1 MKYFIF
7 FIVVFTFIACDNDS
21 TLNGNDNI
29 RKVSYGSGY
38 DSLSAL
44 INDDISNAE
53 LYAARGDWLMKN
65 DRLDDAI
72 PDYQRAIEL
81 DSTNGKYYVSKSEVL
96 IAQKQ
101 IGLAKALLDEAIH
114 KSPGSTEIMLKT
126 SEIYL
131 WAGDYQKTIDWANA
145 ALGFDQYLA
154 QAYYLKGMAHEF
166 SKDTVKAVS
175 SFQTAVE
182 QDPQDYNSYMQLG
195 KLYAIEKHDLADA
208 YYANAIRI
216 NPKSIEAYY
225 ARGLYRQNLNR
236 ANDAL
241 EDYNQIIE
249 LEPNHVAANYNIGY
263 VKLMLLEQP
272 DSAITFFEKA
282 SNYAP
287 DYADAT
293 YMWGYCLELE
303 SKTAEALIKYQETL
317 IIDDTHTLAAKGVN
331 RLTGQ

>member
-1 MKYFIF
+1 MKYYILLLAI
-7 FIVVFTFIACDNDS
+7 IVLTACENKS
-21 TLNGNDNI
+21 SVKNETVK
-29 RKVSYGSGY
+29 KVSFGNGY
-38 DSLSAL
+38 DSISTL

-53 LYAARGDWLMKN
+53 LYAARGYWLLN
-65 DRLDDAI
+65 NERLDDAI
-72 PDYQRAIEL
+72 PDFQRAIDL
-81 DSTNGKYYVSKSEVL
+81 DSMNGKYYVAKSEVL

-166 SKDTVKAVS
+166 SKDTIKAVS

-182 QDPQDYNSYMQLG
+182 QNPNDYNSYMQLG
-195 KLYAIEKHDLADA
+195 KLYAIEKHELADA

-216 NPKSIEAYY
+216 KPKSIETFY
-225 ARGLYRQNLNR
+225 ARGLYRQNLNK
-236 ANDAL
+236 AKEAL
-241 EDYNQIIE
+241 EDYNMIIE
-249 LEPNHVAANYNIGY
+249 LEPNHVAANYNIGF

-272 DSAITFFEKA
+272 DSAMSYFEHA
-282 SNYAP
+282 ANYAP
-287 DYADAT
+287 DYADAS

-303 SKTAEALIKYQETL
+303 NEIPKALIKYQETL